1 MSNTDDFQAKKADA
15 QAIARD
21 EVKIP
26 YMPVGVYIQEAEDL
40 AEWAGRDKEHLMAAG
55 LSEELLKE
63 IPVRA
68 GALREAQSIWMR
80 EMRDREEAEREWK
93 EKSPDAYEYRDD
105 MLATMRYAF
114 RNNEVLLAKV
124 AQIAEG
130 YGHADMIQDL
140 NDAAVLARENA
151 ELLRA
156 IGKDESFWKKG
167 ARLSD
172 EMADLRAR
180 ANGDKYEDD
189 QNKLMRDQM
198 YTFLKQA
205 VDEVKECGKYVFRK
219 NDERLQGYYSRY
231 NQN

>member
-1 MSNTDDFQAKKADA
+1 MSNTDDFQVKKADA
-15 QAIARD
+15 QTIARD

-40 AEWAGRDKEHLMAAG
+40 AEWAGRDKEQLMAAG

-68 GALREAQSIWMR
+68 GALREAQSVWMR

-114 RNNEVLLAKV
+114 RNDEALLAKV
-124 AQIAEG
+124 AQIADG

-151 ELLRA
+151 ELLKA
-156 IGKDESFWKKG
+156 IGKDESFWNKG

-180 ANGDKYEDD
+180 ANGDKFEDD
-189 QNKLMRDQM
+189 KNKLMRDQM

-219 NDERLQGYYSRY
+219 NDDRLQGYYSRY